1 MDAAG
6 KDAAQDDP
14 DKAGPPA
21 VLGGQDRSDQ
31 RSRTSDRGKMMAED
45 HPLVGG
51 NEILAVITGDGRC
64 NIPVIQHHHL
74 GCDEGR
80 VITVSQS
87 KGA

>member
-1 MDAAG
+1 MDTAG
-6 KDAAQDDP
+6 KDAAQQNP
-14 DKAGPPA
+14 EKTGAPA
-21 VLGGQDRSDQ
+21 VLGGQNRSDQ
-31 RSRTSDRGKMMAED
+31 RPRTGDGGKMMAED
-45 HPLVGG
+45 DPLVGG